1 MAQLFVGV
9 WPPPK
14 VMKTLAEY
22 PRPKV
27 TDLRWSTPAQW
38 LVKIRPLGHVPDGV
52 AAQLIE
58 TLRFE
63 LDGAPKVK
71 VHFGQVTRKGWLHV
85 PVEGLDD
92 LGAVVFDVTE
102 PLVPVTHP
110 QPFLAELTLARG
122 PKVPSEAVAQL
133 SAGWTVDRVSLAK
146 GTKTKD
152 GPGYEDVEVFR
163 LGT

>member
-1 MAQLFVGV
+1 MQLFVGV
-9 WPPPK
+9 WPPSK
-14 VMKTLAEY
+14 VQAALADY
-22 PRPKV
+22 RRPKV
-27 TDLRWSTPAQW
+27 ADLRWSTPGQW
-38 LVKIRPLGHVPDGV
+38 LVKIRALGHVPDGV
-52 AAQLIE
+52 VPQLLE
-58 TLRFE
+58 ALRFE

-71 VHFGQVTRKGWLHV
+71 VHFGPVTRKGWLHV
-85 PVEGLDD
+85 PVVGLDD

-122 PKVPSEAVAQL
+122 PKVPPDAVQPL
-133 SAGWTVDRVSLAK
+133 SASWTVDRVSLAK

-163 LGT
+163 LGA